1 VDEDHYSVLGGE
13 ADAIAARLEVAFEAD
28 WDLERAVRAAAAALA
43 GPERTPVAADLEV
56 AVLARSNGRRAFQR
70 LDDNEVGATL
80 QNLTSPAGADD
91 TPSPPD

>member
-1 VDEDHYSVLGGE
+1 MLGGE
-13 ADAIAARLEVAFEAD
+13 ADAIAARLEGAFEAD

-70 LDDNEVGATL
+70 LDDDEVGATL
-80 QNLTSPAGADD
+80 QNGALPDGADGA
-91 TPSPPD
+91 PSPPD